1 MNTNTYSFDDVVLFA
16 RTGLNPRQ
24 NFKLGNGNNAYITI
38 KNIHN
43 NKLVIDE
50 KTDLVNDEAIAIIHN
65 RSQIQKGDV
74 LFSSIGR
81 LGDMYIIEEEPNGWD
96 INESVFAF
104 TLNTNIVLQKYF
116 YYFFKHPSTI
126 DHLAKNSS
134 GSTFKSIKMN
144 QLRKMTFAIPP
155 LPVQEQIITVLET
168 ISKLI
173 ELKKL
178 ELEKMD
184 QLIKSRF
191 VELFGDLKANNKNW
205 PIVKFTDIASI
216 DTRMIHSFDGYE
228 NYPHI
233 GIDSIEKN
241 TGKLSGF
248 RTVKED
254 GVISGKYLFDE
265 RHIIYSKIRPNLNK
279 VALPTFS
286 GVCSADAYPILPNV
300 ELCTREF
307 LAYVMRS
314 DLFLD
319 YILAFSNRTNLP
331 KVNKMQVEGFE
342 CPLPALEQQ
351 KVFVELIN
359 QIDKSKLAQVI

>member
-1 MNTNTYSFDDVVLFA
+1 
-16 RTGLNPRQ
+16 
-24 NFKLGNGNNAYITI
+24 
-38 KNIHN
+38 
-43 NKLVIDE
+43 
-50 KTDLVNDEAIAIIHN
+50 
-65 RSQIQKGDV
+65 
-74 LFSSIGR
+74 
-81 LGDMYIIEEEPNGWD
+81 
-96 INESVFAF
+96 
-104 TLNTNIVLQKYF
+104 
-116 YYFFKHPSTI
+116 
-126 DHLAKNSS
+126 
-134 GSTFKSIKMN
+134 
-144 QLRKMTFAIPP
+144 MTFAIPP

-279 VALPTFS
+279 VHCL
-286 GVCSADAYPILPNV
+286 
-300 ELCTREF
+300 
-307 LAYVMRS
+307 
-314 DLFLD
+314 LFL
-319 YILAFSNRTNLP
+319 
-331 KVNKMQVEGFE
+331 E
-342 CPLPALEQQ
+342 CARPMHIQ
-351 KVFVELIN
+351 FCRM
-359 QIDKSKLAQVI
+359 